1 MCMRKIIAK
10 LLLLVSVA
18 PFTYASPSYA
28 RSEPRIVSNI
38 VYSYTHVNFY
48 ENTSS
53 FSSVTRGP
61 VTVPATYRTVPAY
74 VDEVNTPYT
83 AYRTVPDGPPRYYQV
98 VVTPAHVTNVQ
109 YQATRT
115 VLVSPARFT
124 SYCVARNNKGA
135 CTRTQYEQVAA
146 VYKTESYTTCCRQ
159 VTIPATYRSVTV
171 QETKEEAY
179 TAYKSTRV
187 YVPATTVEVT
197 PARTE
202 VGPIVETV
210 LVKTSY
216 ETRCPTDSPTAPD
229 CADHVAVPTVSH
241 GGLVYTWVSH
251 TTIAQQV
258 NKQVNILL
266 AIKEPVTVCRN
277 GVELDILPES
287 KLSTDTLTPCPV
299 PPATITVPPPTI
311 TIPPTT
317 IIVPPPTITIPPTT
331 IVSPTT
337 VPRKVRPS

>member
-18 PFTYASPSYA
+18 PFMYASPSYA

-74 VDEVNTPYT
+74 VDEVYTPYT

-98 VVTPAHVTNVQ
+98 VVTPASAINVQ
-109 YQATRT
+109 YVATRT

-216 ETRCPTDSPTAPD
+216 ETRCPTNSPTAPD
-229 CADHVAVPTVSH
+229 CGDHVAVPTVSH
-241 GGLVYTWVSH
+241 EGLVYTWVSH
-251 TTIAQQV
+251 TTVAHVAQQV
-258 NKQVNILL
+258 NISIVL
-266 AIKEPVTVCRN
+266 KEPVTVCRN
-277 GVELDILPES
+277 GVELDILPEN
-287 KLSTDTLTPCPV
+287 KLSTDTSTPCPV
-299 PPATITVPPPTI
+299 PPTTIT
-311 TIPPTT
+311 
-317 IIVPPPTITIPPTT
+317 VPPPTITIPPTT

>member
-1 MCMRKIIAK
+1 MRMRKIIAK

-18 PFTYASPSYA
+18 PFIYASPSYA

-83 AYRTVPDGPPRYYQV
+83 AYRTVPDGPPRYYQIA
-98 VVTPAHVTNVQ
+98 VTPARAINVQ
-109 YQATRT
+109 YVATRT

-124 SYCVARNNKGA
+124 SYCVARNSKGA

-229 CADHVAVPTVSH
+229 CGDHVAVPTVSH

-258 NKQVNILL
+258 NISIVL
-266 AIKEPVTVCRN
+266 KEPVTVCRN
-277 GVELDILPES
+277 GVDLDILPEN
-287 KLSTDTLTPCPV
+287 KLSTDTFTPCLSPLPNEPPV
-299 PPATITVPPPTI
+299 TTIPIVSPVTTLPIVSPVI
-311 TIPPTT
+311 TIP
-317 IIVPPPTITIPPTT
+317 
-331 IVSPTT
+331 ST
-337 VPRKVRPS
+337 VPRKVGPS

>member
-18 PFTYASPSYA
+18 PFMYASPSYA

-98 VVTPAHVTNVQ
+98 VVTPAHAINVQ

-124 SYCVARNNKGA
+124 SYCVARNSKGA

-251 TTIAQQV
+251 TTVAQQV
-258 NKQVNILL
+258 NISIVLK
-266 AIKEPVTVCRN
+266 PVTVCRN

-287 KLSTDTLTPCPV
+287 KLSTDTSTPCPV
-299 PPATITVPPPTI
+299 LPTTITVPPPTI

-317 IIVPPPTITIPPTT
+317 ITVPPPTITIPPTT